1 MKIAFP
7 IAAGTVLA
15 LGLAAVNAPAEP
27 SKGTADCARAST
39 GLTPLTDFV
48 GKRKYRGHRGGLY
61 PNARNKPTAAYQRVG
76 VNQARRVRQ
85 TNGQLVLLSIG
96 MANASDEFAA
106 FKRMADVDPAKNQR
120 LVIVDGAQNGGEAG
134 RIKRPTAEYWQVV
147 DERLE
152 AAEATADQV
161 QVIWLKEMIAGEDRP
176 FPRDARALQ
185 ADLRSIVRIV
195 KAKFPNLRLIYLSSR
210 TYAGYAI
217 TGLNPEP
224 AAYDSA
230 FGVRWLI
237 GERMAGKIRGPW
249 IGWGPY
255 LWTDGLKGRRDGLV
269 WACEDVG
276 QDGTHPSRSGAQKV
290 AQQLQQFF
298 RSDPTARLW
307 FRGRAGP
314 TRPPA

>member
-7 IAAGTVLA
+7 ILAGAVLA
-15 LGLAAVNAPAEP
+15 LGLAAANAPAGP
-27 SKGTADCARAST
+27 TKGTADCARTST

-48 GKRKYRGHRGGLY
+48 GKRKYRGYRGGLY
-61 PNARNKPTAAYQRVG
+61 PNVRNRPTPAYLRVG
-76 VNQARRVRQ
+76 VNQAKRVRR
-85 TNGQLVLLSIG
+85 TGGQFVLLSIG
-96 MANASDEFAA
+96 TSNASDEFNA
-106 FKRMADVDPAKNQR
+106 FKRLADVDPMRNQN

-147 DERLE
+147 DDRLT
-152 AAEATADQV
+152 AAGATADQV
-161 QVIWLKEMIAGEDRP
+161 QVIWLKEAIAGEDRP

-185 ADLRSIVRIV
+185 NDLRAIIRIV
-195 KAKFPNLRLIYLSSR
+195 KSKFPNLRLIYLSSR

-224 AAYDSA
+224 AAYDSG

-237 GERMAGKIRGPW
+237 GDRMAGKMKGPW

-255 LWTDGLKGRRDGLV
+255 IWTDGMKGRSDGLV
-269 WACEDVG
+269 WACDDVA

-290 AQQLQQFF
+290 AQLLQQFF
-298 RSDPTARLW
+298 RSDPTARPW

-314 TRPPA
+314 A

>member
-1 MKIAFP
+1 MRIALS
-7 IAAGTVLA
+7 IAAAALLA
-15 LGLAAVNAPAEP
+15 LGAATLDAPAEP
-27 SKGTADCARAST
+27 TRGTADCAQSST

-48 GKRKYRGHRGGLY
+48 GKRKYRGYRGGLY
-61 PNARNKPTAAYQRVG
+61 PNGRNKPTAAYLRVG

-85 TNGQLVLLSIG
+85 TSGQFVLLSIG

-106 FKRMADVDPAKNQR
+106 FKRIADVDPAKNQR

-134 RIKRPTAEYWQVV
+134 RIKRPTADYWQVV
-147 DERLE
+147 DDRLE
-152 AAEATADQV
+152 AAGATADQV

-185 ADLRSIVRIV
+185 ADLRAIVRIV

-224 AAYDSA
+224 AAYHSA

-249 IGWGPY
+249 FGWGPY

-269 WACEDVG
+269 WACEDVSP
-276 QDGTHPSRSGAQKV
+276 DGTHPSRSGAQKV

-307 FRGRAGP
+307 FRGRGGP
-314 TRPPA
+314 TPPA